1 MLQSLC
7 HKNNFQII
15 LILPVDE
22 NNNRYFSML
31 KKATVHLLSQ
41 IKGEREAFLDSVNF
55 CRFLPNIRKICHEI
69 TTQSLT
75 L

>member
-1 MLQSLC
+1 
-7 HKNNFQII
+7 
-15 LILPVDE
+15 
-22 NNNRYFSML
+22 ML

-41 IKGEREAFLDSVNF
+41 IKGEREAFLEPVNF